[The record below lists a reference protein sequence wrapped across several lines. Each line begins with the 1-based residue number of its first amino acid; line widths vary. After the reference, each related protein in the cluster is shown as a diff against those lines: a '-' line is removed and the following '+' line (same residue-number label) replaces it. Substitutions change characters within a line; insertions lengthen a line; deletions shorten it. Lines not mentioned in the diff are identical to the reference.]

1 MKRKLIIVL
10 VVLLSLVGC
19 SNKPKEDSGKLNVAV
34 SFYIMEEFTNRIG
47 GDKVTINNLV
57 GSGDAHHWEPTPK
70 DIVSLEKADLLIVNG
85 AGFEGWLP
93 DVLNALKSK
102 DLTVIDTSKSIQ
114 LLEHNQEDEH
124 EHHNEHDHGDFDP
137 HTWLSPKNALKQL
150 NVIKD
155 ALVSKDPN
163 NKDYYEE
170 NFNTARI
177 EFEDLDKSFQETL
190 KNTKRKDIV
199 VAHAAFGYL
208 VNEYGLT
215 QVAVEG
221 LTPDSEPAPSRI
233 SEIIEFVKE
242 HDIKIIFFD
251 SPANPKVAE
260 TIAKEVGVKASLL
273 SPIES
278 LTSQQ
283 ESNKE
288 NYITIMKDNLEALK
302 EALN

>member
-1 MKRKLIIVL
+1 MKKKILIVL
-10 VVLLSLVGC
+10 VILLSLVGC
-19 SNKPKEDSGKLNVAV
+19 SNKPKEDNGKLNVAV

-70 DIVSLEKADLLIVNG
+70 DIVSLEKADLLIMNG

-93 DVLNALKSK
+93 DVLSALKTDK
-102 DLTVIDTSKSIQ
+102 LTVIDTSKDIQ
-114 LLEHNQEDEH
+114 LLESSHEH
-124 EHHNEHDHGDFDP
+124 EHEHEHGDFDP

-177 EFEDLDKSFQETL
+177 EFEDLHKSFQETL
-190 KNTKRKDIV
+190 NNTKRKDIV

-233 SEIIEFVKE
+233 SEIIKFVKE

-283 ESNKE
+283 ESNRE

>member
-1 MKRKLIIVL
+1 MKKKILIVL
-10 VVLLSLVGC
+10 VILLSLVGC
-19 SNKPKEDSGKLNVAV
+19 SNKPKEDNGKLNVAV

-70 DIVSLEKADLLIVNG
+70 DIVSLEKADLLIMNG

-93 DVLNALKSK
+93 DVLSALKTDK
-102 DLTVIDTSKSIQ
+102 LTVIDTSKDIQ
-114 LLEHNQEDEH
+114 WLESSHEH
-124 EHHNEHDHGDFDP
+124 EHEHEHGDFDP

-177 EFEDLDKSFQETL
+177 EFEDLHKSFQETL
-190 KNTKRKDIV
+190 NNTKRKDIV

-233 SEIIEFVKE
+233 SEIIKFVKE

-283 ESNKE
+283 ESNRE